1 MLEIDNS
8 SITNLSPSTSLSVPS
23 LKKRIEDKS
32 SNNNLQNQ
40 FKRSSKTAHQ
50 TLPFTHKEEK
60 HTLPITD
67 SPTSNFSSVTSKL
80 ETVINVNR
88 KDFQPI
94 MSSVD
99 AYTLSSSRIT
109 FETDQRQAAKRRELY
124 KEIEESVEKQFQDQ
138 SDKPT
143 KRLSVS
149 VPSERKPFDIETYIP
164 LPDRPTIQ
172 RSSPIKSRHDVD
184 IRQATVKPYE
194 RYASA
199 TTRSTA
205 VHCLQEAGYFK
216 GKSWL
221 KQVEISKEMVKHHV
235 KRRIRRADDE
245 KNHKPILLPLRA
257 NVITTSTKVN

>member
-1 MLEIDNS
+1 MFNQDTPKPKRNEEEKYALPI
-8 SITNLSPSTSLSVPS
+8 LKSPISYAPTS
-23 LKKRIEDKS
+23 
-32 SNNNLQNQ
+32 
-40 FKRSSKTAHQ
+40 RSSLTTKLDRVINAN
-50 TLPFTHKEEK
+50 K
-60 HTLPITD
+60 TD
-67 SPTSNFSSVTSKL
+67 SH
-80 ETVINVNR
+80 R
-88 KDFQPI
+88 M

-109 FETDQRQAAKRRELY
+109 SEIEQHKAAKRRELFTQI
-124 KEIEESVEKQFQDQ
+124 KQSVENQ
-138 SDKPT
+138 SDQQSEVSTNPPLSTSLPSNSKPM
-143 KRLSVS
+143 
-149 VPSERKPFDIETYIP
+149 DGETYIP
-164 LPDRPTIQ
+164 LPDRPTMQ
-172 RSSPIKSRHDVD
+172 GSSPIKSRIDAD

-245 KNHKPILLPLRA
+245 TNRKPILLPLRT
-257 NVITTSTKVN
+257 NVVTTTTTNPPKPNTVKVN